1 MIKRVIFAAV
11 LSMSA
16 ASPAVAASILY
27 GADNVSTFKVN
38 TATGVTTLLGSNG
51 LGGFNAD
58 GFGSI
63 LRDLTASSATL
74 YGAQWNAAATGI
86 TGAVATVDTVTGAV
100 TSSAALTGLLETGFN
115 QGLYSVAYDLTTNT
129 LYGNTARRLYT
140 INPTT
145 GAATFVGDL
154 GPGSIVGLGIDGST
168 GTLYSISQIV
178 DAASVITTVMK
189 TLSKT
194 NASVLSTVTLA
205 NQCACDIAFDPLTG
219 KGYISSTFN
228 DASGA
233 FSYAGLD
240 LLDSTATSTTFIGQH
255 GPAGTF
261 GMSGLAFL
269 GATAPVP
276 EPATWAMM
284 IAGFGVAGLSLRRSK
299 RMTAAA

>member
-1 MIKRVIFAAV
+1 MIKRVILAAV
-11 LSMSA
+11 LSAST
-16 ASPAVAASILY
+16 ASPVLAASILY
-27 GADNVSTFKVN
+27 GTDNASTFKVN
-38 TATGVTTLLGSNG
+38 AATGVTTLLGSNG
-51 LGGFNAD
+51 LSGFDAD
-58 GFGSI
+58 GYGSI
-63 LRDLTASSATL
+63 LRDLTASSSSL
-74 YGAQWNAAATGI
+74 YGAQWNATASGI
-86 TGAVATVDTVTGAV
+86 TGAVATVDTVSGAV

-115 QGLYSVAYDLTTNT
+115 RGLYSVAYDLSTNT
-129 LYGNTARRLYT
+129 LYGNTARRLYA

-154 GPGSIVGLGIDGST
+154 GPGSIVGLAVDGST

-178 DAASVITTVMK
+178 DAASVTITVMK
-189 TLSKT
+189 TLSKID
-194 NASVLSTVTLA
+194 ASVLSTVTLA

-228 DASGA
+228 DAAGA

-240 LLDSTATSTTFIGQH
+240 LLDSTATSTTFVGQH
-255 GPAGTF
+255 GTASPF
-261 GMSGLAFL
+261 GLSGLAFL

-299 RMTAAA
+299 RMAAAA